1 MRLLRILV
9 RQQLQPMGAAPY
21 AKSCDTFDSP
31 QLKVIVFIF
40 NEFSRGISL
49 ARPEVDRSDRAD
61 CTSLGGAQPFIG
73 HREELE
79 DMLKHCIA
87 ARKHNGRVRIH
98 I

>member
-9 RQQLQPMGAAPY
+9 RQQLQPMGADPY

-49 ARPEVDRSDRAD
+49 ARQKSIGQIELTVLHWEARNP
-61 CTSLGGAQPFIG
+61 SLGI
-73 HREELE
+73 EKS
-79 DMLKHCIA
+79 LKIC
-87 ARKHNGRVRIH
+87 
-98 I
+98 